1 MEKKRLVDQQKMT
14 ILDSGEDRTIRK
26 KCMSTKI
33 FKAPIWRNEPLD
45 KLSLN
50 FLKKLRNMVME
61 KMEGKAKKT
70 DD

>member
-33 FKAPIWRNEPLD
+33 FKAPI
-45 KLSLN
+45 
-50 FLKKLRNMVME
+50 
-61 KMEGKAKKT
+61 
-70 DD
+70 